1 MISLPTDNSPIVLD
15 SEDNSHMETGDI
27 TVPLTL
33 AEHELMLEIVSN
45 AVGYLDF
52 LVPSTY
58 DLPEN
63 CEVLQRY
70 DMINNL
76 RERLLILWTDRFT
89 N

>member
-45 AVGYLDF
+45 AVDYLDF
-52 LVPSTY
+52 IVPSTY

>member
-1 MISLPTDNSPIVLD
+1 MISLPTDNSSIVLD
-15 SEDNSHMETGDI
+15 SEDNSHMETGDV

-45 AVGYLDF
+45 TVGYLDF